1 MKKLLTLAT
10 AAMLFTGA
18 FAHDGKNCGK
28 DKKCT
33 KEEMAKCKDSEK
45 KACCKKENKEV
56 VAKSTK
62 ATKPVKA
69 VAAKKA

>member
-18 FAHDGKNCGK
+18 FAHDGKDCK

-33 KEEMAKCKDSEK
+33 KAEMANCKKDK
-45 KACCKKENKEV
+45 KACCKKDAAETTV
-56 VAKSTK
+56 K
-62 ATKPVKA
+62 ATKAVKA
-69 VAAKKA
+69 TPATKKA